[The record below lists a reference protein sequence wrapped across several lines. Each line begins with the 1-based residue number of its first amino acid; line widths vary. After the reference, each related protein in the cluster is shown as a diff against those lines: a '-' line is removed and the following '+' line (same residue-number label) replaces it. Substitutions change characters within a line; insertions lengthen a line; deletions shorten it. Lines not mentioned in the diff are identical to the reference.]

1 MKKKGANSMV
11 ADKQTG
17 CSTRRDAEND
27 NVLFSSMDTAM
38 LAALD
43 SYLWKNDRDEFLGN
57 LEMLSG
63 ALSLVKPER
72 LRPLLRLSSTFVN
85 TCLHMVRIWNCGSGL
100 RVENGMFSPPPSVPF
115 IAFLLAPTGFQFT
128 EEEMDSVR
136 DESGYGVED
145 VRKWHEKVMSR
156 LEKRRGATPRVC
168 EPGNG
173 AERKGEAS

>member
-27 NVLFSSMDTAM
+27 NVLFSSIETAM

-63 ALSLVKPER
+63 ALSLVK
-72 LRPLLRLSSTFVN
+72 
-85 TCLHMVRIWNCGSGL
+85 
-100 RVENGMFSPPPSVPF
+100 
-115 IAFLLAPTGFQFT
+115 
-128 EEEMDSVR
+128 
-136 DESGYGVED
+136 
-145 VRKWHEKVMSR
+145 RKAAKWLDQQV
-156 LEKRRGATPRVC
+156 
-168 EPGNG
+168 
-173 AERKGEAS
+173 

>member
-1 MKKKGANSMV
+1 
-11 ADKQTG
+11 
-17 CSTRRDAEND
+17 
-27 NVLFSSMDTAM
+27 
-38 LAALD
+38 
-43 SYLWKNDRDEFLGN
+43 
-57 LEMLSG
+57 
-63 ALSLVKPER
+63 
-72 LRPLLRLSSTFVN
+72 
-85 TCLHMVRIWNCGSGL
+85 
-100 RVENGMFSPPPSVPF
+100 MFSPPPSVPF

-136 DESGYGVED
+136 DESGYGGED

>member
-11 ADKQTG
+11 ADKQRG

-27 NVLFSSMDTAM
+27 NVLFSSIETAM

-72 LRPLLRLSSTFVN
+72 LRPLLRLSSTFVDA
-85 TCLHMVRIWNCGSGL
+85 CLHMVRIWNCGSGL
-100 RVENGMFSPPPSVPF
+100 RPENGMFSSPPSVPF
-115 IAFLLAPTGFQFT
+115 VAFLLAPTDFPFT
-128 EEEMDSVR
+128 KEEMDSVR
-136 DESGYGVED
+136 DDSGYGVED
-145 VRKWHEKVMSR
+145 VREWHEKVMGR
-156 LEKRRGATPRVC
+156 LEKRRGAAPRVS